1 MTTLG
6 PAVIIITLIMNEMND
21 GDDDDR
27 DPHHR
32 HHNLS
37 LGKQSR
43 AHSIKMPLPTL
54 FRDSPAVSAGLS

>member
-1 MTTLG
+1 MATLG
-6 PAVIIITLIMNEMND
+6 PAIIIITLIMNEMND